1 MCSSDLELLLQ
12 PFDNILK
19 FKIAQDIRT
28 EQSGSDSVLAPK
40 YMDLTGMGEINLVI
54 KNQKLTFETG
64 LYIASNEVDL
74 TIGSLVFKIQSS
86 RMNDVRKIYE
96 SGINLFYIT
105 SKTDTGTVV
114 VYSGLFKI
122 YDTFDNIEVLRRQA
136 VESRQNSLQS
146 SNRPSVIEDPE
157 LASEATA
164 FVTRRLVNPTN
175 NVESQ
180 KKRDTTSSV
189 PNSVKINNVT
199 YTIGSDSSLTINGFS
214 YTSGDIKAGLG
225 LSSNPINLS
234 IKSDGLYSNDQYL
247 DKLSNLNSKLSK
259 KVIKTEAQKTRLEQ
273 TQQDFI
279 TNQKRRNG

>member
-1 MCSSDLELLLQ
+1 
-12 PFDNILK
+12 
-19 FKIAQDIRT
+19 
-28 EQSGSDSVLAPK
+28 
-40 YMDLTGMGEINLVI
+40 MGEINLVI
-54 KNQKLTFETG
+54 KNQKLSFETG

-74 TIGSLVFKIQSS
+74 TIGSVVFKIQSS

-96 SGINLFYIT
+96 SGVNLFYIT

-146 SNRPSVIEDPE
+146 SNRPTVIEDPE
-157 LASEATA
+157 LASSATA
-164 FVTRRLVNPTN
+164 FVTRRLVSSTN
-175 NVESQ
+175 NVDPQ